1 MLFRSFKQPLLFT
14 SSSSLSF
21 KRILLC
27 EKITAKMFTKV
38 ATILSLAAAVKAH
51 GHVQL
56 VIADGT
62 EYPGGIPHGAPE
74 NAVGW
79 AAANQDNGF
88 VAPDAFGTVDFVCH
102 KSATSVSS
110 AATVAAGGSV
120 TLQWDTWPESHKGPV
135 IDYIAPV
142 SGDFASV
149 DAASLSFVKIAESG
163 LISGS
168 NPGTWAADELI
179 ANGNSWTVE
188 IPSSLAPGNYVLR
201 HEILALHSAGNANGA
216 QSYPQC
222 INLEVTG
229 SGSTTPSGES
239 LVGAYSADEPGVLF
253 NLYGAFDSYPIPG
266 PAVWS
271 G

>member
-1 MLFRSFKQPLLFT
+1 
-14 SSSSLSF
+14 
-21 KRILLC
+21 
-27 EKITAKMFTKV
+27 MFTKV

-102 KSATSVSS
+102 KSATSVPS

-168 NPGTWAADELI
+168 NPGTWAADE
-179 ANGNSWTVE
+179 
-188 IPSSLAPGNYVLR
+188 
-201 HEILALHSAGNANGA
+201 
-216 QSYPQC
+216 
-222 INLEVTG
+222 
-229 SGSTTPSGES
+229 
-239 LVGAYSADEPGVLF
+239 
-253 NLYGAFDSYPIPG
+253 
-266 PAVWS
+266 
-271 G
+271 